1 MRLGEEG
8 GRGRLFTYA
17 GKKVVEDRRELNEGP
32 FIEWRKFKTYVS

>member
-8 GRGRLFTYA
+8 GKGGLFTYA

-32 FIEWRKFKTYVS
+32 LLSGESSKHM